1 LFNFK
6 TIIDMKS
13 VFTFSALMIFFIV
26 SLPAKAH
33 IRSPTRSCT
42 TELFVEA
49 TSAQTKKKSKS
60 STQPRGPMP
69 SAEYYEMKR
78 EERRNKRIES
88 VGDRERAR
96 KAAEKASKSKKR

>member
-1 LFNFK
+1 
-6 TIIDMKS
+6 
-13 VFTFSALMIFFIV
+13 MIFFIV
-26 SLPAKAH
+26 SAPANALH
-33 IRSPTRSCT
+33 RSPASSGT
-42 TELFVEA
+42 TELFAEA
-49 TSAQTKKKSKS
+49 AFAQTKKKSKS

-69 SAEYYEMKR
+69 SAKYYEMKR